1 MTSYDLKGVGS
12 RDEFAEL
19 ELGETIPGEN
29 IDRGNENYNISEG
42 SLGLSSAKTSPRS
55 LAEMS
60 APQTGSTRQL
70 AVCFLGIF
78 VCYFYYGILQE
89 KITRSDYGEGE
100 DKERFN
106 YFFCL
111 VFFQCIINAIF
122 ARTILQVTKTEPDS
136 TPTKLYAACA
146 VTYLGAMVASNS
158 SLKFVSYPMQVLG
171 KSCKPIPVM
180 ILGVFLA
187 RKSYP
192 WIKYL
197 AVLFIVAGVAV
208 FMYKDQKPG
217 ASDDHALGW
226 GEILLLTSL
235 TLDGLTGVLQEKMRS
250 ECKTQSHHMM
260 YNINLWSVFYLAI
273 ICVTTG
279 ELWRFLAFVNR
290 YPYVTWHLLLFGFGS
305 AIGQHFI
312 FVTVTTFG
320 PLTCSI
326 ITTTRKFFTILA
338 SVILFSNP
346 LLLRQWGG
354 VLLVFAGLAMDSVF
368 GKTKKKP
375 K

>member
-1 MTSYDLKGVGS
+1 MATTTQLPAS
-12 RDEFAEL
+12 
-19 ELGETIPGEN
+19 
-29 IDRGNENYNISEG
+29 
-42 SLGLSSAKTSPRS
+42 
-55 LAEMS
+55 
-60 APQTGSTRQL
+60 GSTRQL
-70 AVCFLGIF
+70 IICFLGIF

-100 DKERFN
+100 NKERFN

-111 VFFQCIINAIF
+111 VFVQCIINAIC
-122 ARTILQVTKTEPDS
+122 ARSVLQLTKTEPDK
-136 TPTKLYAACA
+136 TPTRMYAICA

-158 SLKFVSYPMQVLG
+158 SLKWVSYPMQVLG

-180 ILGVFLA
+180 ILGVLVA

-197 AVLFIVAGVAV
+197 SVLLIVAGVAT
-208 FMYKDQKPG
+208 FMYKDKG
-217 ASDDHALGW
+217 GKTTADDHLLGW

-235 TLDGLTGVLQEKMRS
+235 TLDGLTGAVQEKMRS
-250 ECKTQSHHMM
+250 ESRTQPHHMM
-260 YNINLWSVFYLAI
+260 FNINLWSILYLGITVFA
-273 ICVTTG
+273 TG
-279 ELWRFLAFVNR
+279 EMFTFVSFVNR
-290 YPYVTWHLLLFGFGS
+290 YPYVMWNILLFGLGS
-305 AIGQHFI
+305 ALGQHFI

-326 ITTTRKFFTILA
+326 ITTTRKFFTILG
-338 SVILFSNP
+338 SVIIFANP
-346 LLLRQWGG
+346 LLLRQWFG
-354 VLLVFAGLAMDSVF
+354 VALVFSGLGVDSVF